1 MIPMLIGGV
10 IGWCLILA
18 GIDVNIE
25 SLIQLGLGG
34 AALGI
39 LFLLF
44 RPLVAAMVRSQDS
57 FVAGQKEFASALRE
71 IALSV
76 HGMRTAQEQ
85 HFDEDRRRS
94 DRIIDLLES
103 RDSRDA
109 RGSHG
114 TRHD

>member
-1 MIPMLIGGV
+1 MIG
-10 IGWCLILA
+10 A
-18 GIDVNIE
+18 IDVNIE

-85 HFDEDRRRS
+85 HFEEDRRRG
-94 DRIIDLLES
+94 DRILDLLQQ
-103 RDSRDA
+103 
-109 RGSHG
+109 RGSNHNHG
-114 TRHD
+114 PQDSD